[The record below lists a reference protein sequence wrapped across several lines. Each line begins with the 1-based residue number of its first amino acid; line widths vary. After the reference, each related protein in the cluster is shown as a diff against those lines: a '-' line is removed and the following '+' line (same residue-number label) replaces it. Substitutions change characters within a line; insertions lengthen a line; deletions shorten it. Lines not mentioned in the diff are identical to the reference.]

1 MNPTLEQKPAVEQ
14 KPVTALPKEIK
25 PMNYPEAFATVL
37 RIITPFARNAEAL
50 KATSDTTRILEDL
63 QVNSARLI
71 DIVLAV
77 EDEFG
82 ITIDDSMADQVRTL
96 GDAARMVVQRSGGT
110 C

>member
-1 MNPTLEQKPAVEQ
+1 MNPKS
-14 KPVTALPKEIK
+14 
-25 PMNYPEAFATVL
+25 YPEAFETVV

-50 KATSDTTRILEDL
+50 KAVSDSTRILEDL

-82 ITIDDSMADQVRTL
+82 IAIDDSLADRVRTL
-96 GDAARMVVQRSGGT
+96 GDAARIVVERSGGT